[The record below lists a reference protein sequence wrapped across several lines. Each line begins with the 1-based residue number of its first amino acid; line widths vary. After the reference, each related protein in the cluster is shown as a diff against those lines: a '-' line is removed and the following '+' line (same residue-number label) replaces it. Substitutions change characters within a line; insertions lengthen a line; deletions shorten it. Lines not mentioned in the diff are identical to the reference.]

1 MAAIPAE
8 GVFEGVDTCFRV
20 AAGLEPSIR
29 PKNAK
34 ICIRIPNKG
43 LELHPYETGKLEQVH
58 IDKNRYFTISGAY
71 RASNE
76 GKKFPVHDNL

>member
-43 LELHPYETGKLEQVH
+43 VELHPYET
-58 IDKNRYFTISGAY
+58 
-71 RASNE
+71 
-76 GKKFPVHDNL
+76 